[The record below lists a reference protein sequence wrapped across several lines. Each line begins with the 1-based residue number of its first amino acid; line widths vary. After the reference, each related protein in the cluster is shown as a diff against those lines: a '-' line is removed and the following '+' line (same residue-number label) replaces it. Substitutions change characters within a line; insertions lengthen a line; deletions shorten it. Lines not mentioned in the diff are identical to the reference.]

1 MVVRGE
7 KITLKQS
14 SGKPL
19 DSITSHRESQNQN
32 FDKQTDML
40 LKTTYNS
47 AESQGH
53 RTIFKKL

>member
-7 KITLKQS
+7 KITLRQS
-14 SGKPL
+14 LGKPL
-19 DSITSHRESQNQN
+19 DSITSHRESQDQTLG
-32 FDKQTDML
+32 KQTDML

-47 AESQGH
+47 AECQGH

>member
-19 DSITSHRESQNQN
+19 DSITSQRESQNQN

-40 LKTTYNS
+40 LKTTYN
-47 AESQGH
+47 
-53 RTIFKKL
+53 